1 MRRVKANLG
10 PAPVPAA
17 AADLAAAY
25 LGHLRMLEERY
36 APALATLGLD
46 RLVIHSGTPKPR
58 TVFDD
63 QFWSLRPTP
72 HFQHWLPLA
81 EADSALVIE
90 PGKRPKLVWHRTTS
104 IWERP
109 PEPEWME
116 WASSF
121 DVTLVGS
128 PDDVKGHLPAA
139 SARTAFLGE
148 DLPRARAWG
157 FDLEQVAR
165 VAPVLD
171 ALRIAKTPYEIECL
185 ARANHRAVKGHEAL
199 RQAFFDGRHS
209 ELELHLLF
217 LGATE
222 QDDAETPYKNI
233 VAYGKSSA
241 VLHHVSYGRTKA
253 GAPDDGVLLVDAGA
267 TFHGYNSDIT
277 RTWVKGR
284 NESETRFGAMVHG
297 LEAMQRRLC
306 TEVAVGLPY
315 EELHE
320 ASHRH
325 AAAVLRDVGVLRTS
339 ADEAAE
345 RLLTR
350 VFYPHG
356 LGHAL
361 GLQTHDVGCGAAAPR
376 PDNPFLRNTT
386 VIAPDQSFT
395 IEPGLYFIPGLLEPL
410 RQGPDAGAV
419 DWKLVD
425 ELTPLGGARIE
436 DDVIVASSGPVRN
449 LTRESFG

>member
-1 MRRVKANLG
+1 MQRVTTAL
-10 PAPVPAA
+10 
-17 AADLAAAY
+17 DLAAAY
-25 LGHLRMLEERY
+25 RDHLRTLEQRY
-36 APALATLGLD
+36 APALATLDLD

-63 QFWSLRPTP
+63 QFWALRPTP

-81 EADSALVIE
+81 EAESALVIE
-90 PGKRPKLVWHRTTS
+90 PGKRPKLIWHRSNS

-109 PEPEWME
+109 PAPEWME
-116 WASSF
+116 WEPSF
-121 DVTLVGS
+121 DVITVGT
-128 PDDVKGHLPAA
+128 PQDVKTHLPPAGP
-139 SARTAFLGE
+139 RTAFLGE
-148 DLPRARAWG
+148 DLPAARAWG
-157 FDLEQVAR
+157 FDLEQVGR

-171 ALRIAKTPYEIECL
+171 QLRIRKTPYEIECL
-185 ARANHRAVKGHEAL
+185 ARANHRAILGHEAL
-199 RQAFFDGRHS
+199 REAFEGGGQHS
-209 ELELHLLF
+209 ELELHLAF
-217 LGATE
+217 LQATS
-222 QDDAETPYKNI
+222 QDDPETPYKNI
-233 VAYGKSSA
+233 VAYGRNSA
-241 VLHHVSYGRTKA
+241 VLHHVSYAKAKA

-284 NESETRFGAMVHG
+284 TEAETRFAAMVQG
-297 LEAMQRRLC
+297 LDQLQQRLC
-306 TEVAVGLPY
+306 AEAAIGMPY

-320 ASHRH
+320 ASHRY
-325 AAAVLRDVGVLRTS
+325 AAGVLREIGVLRTS
-339 ADEAAE
+339 AAEALT
-345 RLLTR
+345 RKLTR

-361 GLQTHDVGCGAAAPR
+361 GLQTHDVGCGSTAPR
-376 PDNPFLRNTT
+376 PDNPFLRN
-386 VIAPDQSFT
+386 T

-425 ELTPLGGARIE
+425 ELSPLGGARIE
-436 DDVIVASSGPVRN
+436 DDVIVRSPGEGSVRN